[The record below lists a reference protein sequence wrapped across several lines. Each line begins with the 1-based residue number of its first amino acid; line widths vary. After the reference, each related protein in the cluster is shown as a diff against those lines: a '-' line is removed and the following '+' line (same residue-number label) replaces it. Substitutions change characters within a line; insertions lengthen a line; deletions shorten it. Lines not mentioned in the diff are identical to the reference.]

1 MTLTYTDGGPV
12 QIGDTVTVEGVVENV
27 GTDWEGALVKVAQRT
42 FWISPRDIASHS
54 PAHIKAGDKVLWG
67 AHSTL
72 YEVIA
77 IHDGKAWISP
87 RKGVNFIVCLSQL
100 RKAPPK

>member
-54 PAHIKAGDKVLWG
+54 PAHIQVGDKVLWG
-67 AHSTL
+67 THSTR

-77 IHDGKAWISP
+77 IHDGKAWISL
-87 RKGVNFIVCLSQL
+87 RKGANFIVCLSQL
-100 RKAPPK
+100 RKAPE